1 MNLNDILLSSD
12 LVQEWYGNKLVLADA
27 KTTSA
32 ETAGMNATT
41 NQFARP
47 KDEILP
53 PIKGGLRKGVLWL
66 VQEPE
71 SSFLN
76 DEDFELLTKVLQACK
91 LNWDDAGLMN
101 VHPGR
106 LPVATIVQHL
116 KPRHLICCGIDAALL
131 GETAPLYTPLEG
143 YGCEVLV
150 TDAVSAIS
158 SHKEKKVLLWNALKQ
173 MLQIQ

>member
-1 MNLNDILLSSD
+1 MNLNDILLTGD
-12 LVQEWYGNKLVLADA
+12 LVQEWYGTNLVLADA
-27 KTTSA
+27 QLTVAEAAIIPATAKQSA
-32 ETAGMNATT
+32 KPKEET
-41 NQFARP
+41 
-47 KDEILP
+47 LP

-66 VQEPE
+66 VQEPKA
-71 SSFLN
+71 SFLN

-106 LPVATIVQHL
+106 LPVATITQQL
-116 KPRHLICCGIDAALL
+116 KPRHLICCGIDAELL
-131 GETAPLYTPLEG
+131 GEAAPLYTPLEG

-173 MLQIQ
+173 LLQIQ